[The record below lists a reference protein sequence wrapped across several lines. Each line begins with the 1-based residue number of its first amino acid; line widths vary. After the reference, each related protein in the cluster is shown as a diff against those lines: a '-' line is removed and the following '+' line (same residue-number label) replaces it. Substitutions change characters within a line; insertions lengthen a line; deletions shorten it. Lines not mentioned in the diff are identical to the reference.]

1 MACGLT
7 LPSTGAPQLQRKRQL
22 KTRSSTMSKSGNKSG
37 KGEQQRED
45 GVGDNQHIS
54 EQFLPKVWAIS
65 LSRAR
70 TNPQPQP
77 HAHRHTSTHSPSPS
91 LLIAFLL
98 SLPPHCLP
106 RFGAVRHAMPG
117 AMASGGPAP
126 RMRGWQGAGRHRAR
140 PESSTDH
147 PGHCPRRRGARAPE
161 SSNRR
166 RAHLQTQRSARR
178 RSGRVPGGRRGAAG
192 HSRRGERAPSVV
204 SCATNTYSVT

>member
-117 AMASGGPAP
+117 ALASGGPAP

-147 PGHCPRRRGARAPE
+147 PGHCPRRRAPGPLRAATGAEPTCRPSAARAVVAGACPAAGAGP
-161 SSNRR
+161 
-166 RAHLQTQRSARR
+166 RAILGAE
-178 RSGRVPGGRRGAAG
+178 SGRHLWWPVLQI
-192 HSRRGERAPSVV
+192 HTV
-204 SCATNTYSVT
+204 

>member
-70 TNPQPQP
+70 TNPQARPRP
-77 HAHRHTSTHSPSPS
+77 HQYRTDTLARSHIHTHIHTRQHAYPRANTHTHFVDPSRARAQSMPTESHTARSADIRVAHPSRPSESPIRVAHPS
-91 LLIAFLL
+91 RQSDCSVIG
-98 SLPPHCLP
+98 
-106 RFGAVRHAMPG
+106 RVRVGRDGWRRWAG
-117 AMASGGPAP
+117 SGSGPARP
-126 RMRGWQGAGRHRAR
+126 RQLGQ
-140 PESSTDH
+140 S
-147 PGHCPRRRGARAPE
+147 
-161 SSNRR
+161 
-166 RAHLQTQRSARR
+166 
-178 RSGRVPGGRRGAAG
+178 
-192 HSRRGERAPSVV
+192 
-204 SCATNTYSVT
+204 